1 MKSLTNGN
9 LSQTAGRIAQMNEPL
24 LQNREPLNKKA
35 KEFLREVKE
44 VPDSSTL
51 YCLQLALWGVEK
63 GGLDIDYRVKDSL
76 PVLMSE
82 PPELMMQKLR
92 GYLMYSDDPDEGI
105 DLLNGHKT
113 PEDLAWSVLDRVRD
127 ILDPILGLTR
137 EPTRD

>member
-1 MKSLTNGN
+1 MS
-9 LSQTAGRIAQMNEPL
+9 EPL

-51 YCLQLALWGVEK
+51 YCLQLAQWGLDK
-63 GGLDIDYRVKDSL
+63 GGLEIDYRVKESL
-76 PVLMSE
+76 PILMSE
-82 PPELMMQKLR
+82 PADLVMKKLE
-92 GYLMYSDDPDEGI
+92 GYLMDSTDPNDFL

-113 PEDLAWSVLDRVRD
+113 PEDLAWSVLDRARD
-127 ILDPILGLTR
+127 LLDPILGLTR

>member
-9 LSQTAGRIAQMNEPL
+9 LSQTAGRIAQMNELL

-51 YCLQLALWGVEK
+51 YCLQLAQWGLEK
-63 GGLDIDYRVKDSL
+63 GGLDIDYRVKESL
-76 PVLMSE
+76 PILMME
-82 PPELMMQKLR
+82 PPGLMMKRLE

-105 DLLNGHKT
+105 DL
-113 PEDLAWSVLDRVRD
+113 V
-127 ILDPILGLTR
+127 
-137 EPTRD
+137 